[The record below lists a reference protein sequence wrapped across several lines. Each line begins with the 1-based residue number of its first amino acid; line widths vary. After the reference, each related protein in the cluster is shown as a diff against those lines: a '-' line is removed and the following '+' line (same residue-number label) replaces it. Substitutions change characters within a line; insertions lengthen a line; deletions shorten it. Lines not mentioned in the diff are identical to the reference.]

1 MADNK
6 APLLDEKLVAWLEGL
21 FPDTL
26 PQDPI
31 SKKEIHVKIGQQ
43 KVIRK
48 LRSELKQQQNS
59 HESFKVRGLIQ
70 R

>member
-6 APLLDEKLVAWLEGL
+6 APLLDEKLIAWLEGL

-26 PQDPI
+26 PESPI
-31 SKKEIHVKIGQQ
+31 PHDEIVVKIGQQ
-43 KVIRK
+43 YVIRK
-48 LRSELKQQQNS
+48 LRAELKHQQNNHRS
-59 HESFKVRGLIQ
+59 LKIEGLLQ

>member
-6 APLLDEKLVAWLEGL
+6 APLLDEKMVTWLEEL

-26 PQDPI
+26 PESPI
-31 SKKEIHVKIGQQ
+31 PHDEIMVKIGQQ
-43 KVIRK
+43 YVIRK
-48 LRSELKQQQNS
+48 LRSELKHQQNT
-59 HESFKVRGLIQ
+59 HESRKVQGLIQ